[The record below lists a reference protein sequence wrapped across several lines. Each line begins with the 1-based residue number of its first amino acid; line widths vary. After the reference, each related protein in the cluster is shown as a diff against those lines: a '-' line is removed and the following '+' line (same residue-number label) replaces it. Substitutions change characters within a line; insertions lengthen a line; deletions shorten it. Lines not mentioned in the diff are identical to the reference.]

1 MIRFNRE
8 RNDDPQILYHI
19 CRALSRRE
27 AAGNEMINPQS
38 VTPMIQSDIAFCGAV
53 RYNGCNKARLFCPQ
67 CRSENGGRNM
77 KKDISHPY
85 LLLISGVL
93 LTIIGIRMIVFGVSY
108 ASPHDY
114 GINAYIDVPT
124 IS

>member
-1 MIRFNRE
+1 
-8 RNDDPQILYHI
+8 
-19 CRALSRRE
+19 
-27 AAGNEMINPQS
+27 
-38 VTPMIQSDIAFCGAV
+38 
-53 RYNGCNKARLFCPQ
+53 
-67 CRSENGGRNM
+67 M

-85 LLLISGVL
+85 LLLISGIL